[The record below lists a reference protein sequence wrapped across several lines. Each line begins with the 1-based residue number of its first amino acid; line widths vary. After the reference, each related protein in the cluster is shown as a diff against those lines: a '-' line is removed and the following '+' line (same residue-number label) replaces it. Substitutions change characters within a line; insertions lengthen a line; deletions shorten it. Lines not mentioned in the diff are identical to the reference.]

1 MRSGLLIFCRKIIF
15 EDKRLLNEKGPL
27 LLACNHPNSFFDA
40 LILGAHFR
48 QPVHFLARGDVFKNP
63 LAKKILTALKAIPI
77 YRLSEGKEYL
87 ALNDATFEKCTE
99 ILLKGGIVLI
109 FSEGLC
115 INQWKLRQLKKG
127 TARIALNAW
136 KQPGIASSFNILPVS
151 LNYSSFT
158 RFRKSVIIN
167 FGRPIKKNNT
177 PTETPEGEQI
187 TELNKLIYSRLEKG
201 VITGENDKSLLAFLL
216 SNFSFFKGND
226 KELIPTLKA
235 KQSVLNN
242 NCGEYFDRLHGTKK
256 VALKTI
262 HRFMCLLLIPVL
274 FIPAIIG
281 FAIHLPL
288 YFPLNNLIK
297 KKTEGTVYYH
307 SA

>member
-1 MRSGLLIFCRKIIF
+1 
-15 EDKRLLNEKGPL
+15 
-27 LLACNHPNSFFDA
+27 
-40 LILGAHFR
+40 
-48 QPVHFLARGDVFKNP
+48 
-63 LAKKILTALKAIPI
+63 
-77 YRLSEGKEYL
+77 
-87 ALNDATFEKCTE
+87 
-99 ILLKGGIVLI
+99 
-109 FSEGLC
+109 
-115 INQWKLRQLKKG
+115 
-127 TARIALNAW
+127 RIALNAW

-167 FGRPIKKNNT
+167 FGKPIKKNDT

-201 VITGENDKSLLAFLL
+201 VITEENDKSLPAFLL

-242 NCGEYFDRLHGTKK
+242 NFGEYFDRLHGTKK

-262 HRFMCLLLIPVL
+262 HRFMYLLLIPVL

-288 YFPLNNLIK
+288 YFPINNLIK
-297 KKTEGTVYYH
+297 KKIEGTVFYH
-307 SA
+307 SALFAALLISYPVYALIISVILVIISGNYFFLFCLSAMPFLAYTFLLWKDCVEGVINYYKLSGSVKEALM